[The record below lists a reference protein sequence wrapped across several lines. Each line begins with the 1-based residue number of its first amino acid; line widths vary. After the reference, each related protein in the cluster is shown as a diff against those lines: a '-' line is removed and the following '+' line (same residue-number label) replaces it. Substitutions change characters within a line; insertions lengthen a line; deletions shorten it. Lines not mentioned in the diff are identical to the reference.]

1 MATMYEFGDE
11 ISISL
16 REMNTSNVSN
26 NAYVASVPHYA
37 YGGDVCEATL
47 LEMHNF
53 EHTDEGYKFPEWMS
67 GGTGRKMK
75 PYAGKI
81 ASSVIISFLAF
92 LQKRFY

>member
-1 MATMYEFGDE
+1 MYEFGDE

-37 YGGDVCEATL
+37 YGGDVSDVSEATQ

-53 EHTDEGYKFPEWMS
+53 EHTDEGYKF
-67 GGTGRKMK
+67 
-75 PYAGKI
+75 
-81 ASSVIISFLAF
+81 
-92 LQKRFY
+92 